1 MLELLHI
8 ENIAVIE
15 SADISFRPGFNA
27 LTGETGAGKSIVID
41 AMSAVLGGR
50 ASRELIRTGADKAFV
65 SAVFS
70 QVPPTLPGLADNGVT
85 PDEDGNLLLQREIGG
100 DGKNVC
106 RANGR
111 PLTVTQLR
119 QIGGELLNIHGQ
131 HDGQQLLDE
140 EQHGAYLD
148 RFGRMEAPLAAY
160 RSAYNAMAAIRDQ
173 IRSLQM
179 NEAEKARRMD
189 SLRFQI
195 DELERAELVP
205 GEEEELNAR
214 RELLRNGEKYI
225 AALSGADYCLSGDD
239 NGAGAVSAI
248 REAEEALR
256 GIRTLSDELGE
267 LYKRLE
273 SIRCEVYDLAET
285 IRDKRAEFAFSSAE
299 LDAAEAR
306 TDQLYR
312 LKKKYGATVED
323 MIAYL
328 EQCRSELDAMET
340 ADDTLILLN
349 GKLKKAEAVVRAAGA
364 ELTQKR
370 KAAAQALE
378 QRIQSEQSS
387 LCYRIHGKRAC
398 RRRLR
403 RDPVPDVRQRG
414 RGPAA
419 HR

>member
-1 MLELLHI
+1 M
-8 ENIAVIE
+8 
-15 SADISFRPGFNA
+15 
-27 LTGETGAGKSIVID
+27 
-41 AMSAVLGGR
+41 
-50 ASRELIRTGADKAFV
+50 
-65 SAVFS
+65 
-70 QVPPTLPGLADNGVT
+70 
-85 PDEDGNLLLQREIGG
+85 
-100 DGKNVC
+100 
-106 RANGR
+106 
-111 PLTVTQLR
+111 
-119 QIGGELLNIHGQ
+119 
-131 HDGQQLLDE
+131 
-140 EQHGAYLD
+140 
-148 RFGRMEAPLAAY
+148 
-160 RSAYNAMAAIRDQ
+160 
-173 IRSLQM
+173 
-179 NEAEKARRMD
+179 
-189 SLRFQI
+189 
-195 DELERAELVP
+195 
-205 GEEEELNAR
+205 NAR

-285 IRDKRAEFAFSSAE
+285 IRDKRAEFAFSPAE

-340 ADDTLILLN
+340 ADDTLARLEQQLRA
-349 GKLKKAEAVVRAAGA
+349 AEKNVRAAGA
-364 ELTQKR
+364 ELTKVR
-370 KAAAQALE
+370 RGTDPKTESGCPSAGAAN
-378 QRIQSEQSS
+378 SVGTTGSGHEQSS

>member
-1 MLELLHI
+1 
-8 ENIAVIE
+8 
-15 SADISFRPGFNA
+15 
-27 LTGETGAGKSIVID
+27 
-41 AMSAVLGGR
+41 MSAP
-50 ASRELIRTGADKAFV
+50 
-65 SAVFS
+65 VFS

-160 RSAYNAMAAIRDQ
+160 RSAYDAMAAIRDQ

-285 IRDKRAEFAFSSAE
+285 IRDKRQNLPF
-299 LDAAEAR
+299 LP
-306 TDQLYR
+306 
-312 LKKKYGATVED
+312 
-323 MIAYL
+323 
-328 EQCRSELDAMET
+328 RSWTPRRPGLTSFT
-340 ADDTLILLN
+340 A
-349 GKLKKAEAVVRAAGA
+349 
-364 ELTQKR
+364 
-370 KAAAQALE
+370 
-378 QRIQSEQSS
+378 
-387 LCYRIHGKRAC
+387 
-398 RRRLR
+398 
-403 RDPVPDVRQRG
+403 
-414 RGPAA
+414 
-419 HR
+419 